1 MIFRWMNLTR
11 SNRKGGRQMSDS
23 PLNGKHILF
32 LGSSVTYGS
41 ASGGISVV
49 DFLAERNGFA
59 FTKEAVSGTTL
70 VDTGENSYIS
80 RLKKLDPSIPAD
92 LLVCQLSTND
102 ASQGKPLGV
111 ISSEKV
117 LSSFDTKTVAGAI
130 EYIISYT
137 KQTWHCPVVF
147 YTSPRYEDPRYEAM
161 TRLMDAIAEKWAVP
175 LIDMWKD
182 PAFPQITEAERRT
195 FMADPI
201 HPTRAGYLNWWVP
214 YWEKILFPLFFS
226 EPK

>member
-1 MIFRWMNLTR
+1 MV
-11 SNRKGGRQMSDS
+11 SS
-23 PLNGKHILF
+23 PLNGRHILF

-49 DFLAERNGFA
+49 DLLAERNGFS

-70 VDTGENSYIS
+70 VDTGESSYIS
-80 RLKKLDPSIPAD
+80 RLKQLDPGISAD

-102 ASQGKPLGV
+102 ASQGKPLGEV
-111 ISSEKV
+111 SSERE
-117 LSSFDTKTVAGAI
+117 LSFFDTQTVAGAI
-130 EYIISYT
+130 EYIIAYT

-147 YTSPRYEDPRYEAM
+147 YTSPRYGDSRYEVM
-161 TRLMDAIAEKWAVP
+161 TRLMDAIAEKWDIP

-182 PAFPQITEAERRT
+182 PAFPQITEAERRI

-214 YWEKILFPLFFS
+214 YWEKILFPLFLS

>member
-1 MIFRWMNLTR
+1 MTFPWKDFPRTKL
-11 SNRKGGRQMSDS
+11 KGGIHMNPS

-49 DFLAERNGFA
+49 DFLAERNGFS

-70 VDTGENSYIS
+70 VDTDESSYIS
-80 RLKKLDPSIPAD
+80 RLKKLGPSIPVD

-102 ASQGKPLGV
+102 ASQRKPLGK
-111 ISSEKV
+111 ISSENA

-130 EYIISYT
+130 EYIIAYT
-137 KQTWHCPVVF
+137 KLTWHCPVVF

-182 PAFPQITEAERRT
+182 PAFPQITEDKRRI

-214 YWEKILFPLFFS
+214 YWEGILFPLFPS